1 MYNMGK
7 LSNFLSRLKKTKHV
21 VRMTIVGD
29 GAVGKT
35 TLVQQLLQKTNHRT
49 EKSLSKE
56 AIEKKKITRTPFM
69 EIETWKYRDM
79 VFQCY
84 DLAGQ
89 RIEGTHPLD
98 ILKHQVLQSIDIY
111 IFVFSVDRY
120 KSFENLNN
128 WMQLMDLDQ
137 KSKNEKT
144 GFILVG
150 NKIDLERNVS
160 DELVQSIIGK
170 DKYFQLYIE
179 TCSLDGRGIDSL
191 LDEIAIIGKKLLD

>member
-1 MYNMGK
+1 MGK
-7 LSNFLSRLKKTKHV
+7 LSKFLSRLKKAKQII
-21 VRMTIVGD
+21 RMTVVGD

-35 TLVQQLLQKTNHRT
+35 TLVQALLRKTNHRT
-49 EKSLSKE
+49 EKSLSTE
-56 AIEKKKITRTPFM
+56 AIEKKKISRTPFM
-69 EIETWKYRDM
+69 EVETWTYGDM

-89 RIEGTHPLD
+89 RVEGTHPLD

-111 IFVFSVDRY
+111 VFVFSVDMY

-128 WMQLMDLDQ
+128 WMQLMELDL
-137 KSKNEKT
+137 KSRDEKT

-160 DELVQSIIGK
+160 EELIQTIIGK
-170 DKYFQLYIE
+170 DKYFQSYVE
-179 TCSLDGRGIDSL
+179 TCSLDGQGIDNL
-191 LDEIAIIGKKLLD
+191 LDEISSIGKKLLN